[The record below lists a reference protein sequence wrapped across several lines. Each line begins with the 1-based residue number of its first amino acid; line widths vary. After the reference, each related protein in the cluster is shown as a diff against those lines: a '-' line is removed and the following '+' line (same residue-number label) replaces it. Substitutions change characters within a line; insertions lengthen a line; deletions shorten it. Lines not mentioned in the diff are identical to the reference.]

1 MKDLIDISSTQ
12 FGKVAVLMGG
22 LSAER
27 EISLLTG
34 EAVLQAL
41 LRNGIDAHGIDVG
54 DDVIA
59 QLRGQGF
66 DRVFI
71 ALHGRGG
78 EDGQI
83 QGLLQTMHLPYTG
96 SDVLGSALSMDK
108 LRCKQLWH
116 ANGLP
121 TPGWRELLAISD
133 LQKLAELGLPIM
145 MKPAH
150 EGSSIG
156 MSKVDS
162 PGQLE
167 DAWALARNYDSSV
180 IAEQFIDG
188 DEYTIAILHG
198 QALPAIRLKTENVFY
213 DFDAKYDS
221 DDTQYICPCGLD
233 GEDEEELKALAV
245 QAFKVVG
252 ASGWGRVD
260 LMRDSTG
267 KAWLIEVNT
276 VPGMTSHSLVPMA
289 ASAAGIEFDELVLE
303 ILATSMAR
311 SQGEGE

>member
-1 MKDLIDISSTQ
+1 MKNLIDISSTQ

-213 DFDAKYDS
+213 DFNAKYDS

-233 GEDEEELKALAV
+233 GEDEEELKALAM

>member
-1 MKDLIDISSTQ
+1 MNDVIDISSKQ

-41 LRNGIDAHGIDVG
+41 LRQDIDAHGIDVG
-54 DDVIA
+54 NDVVA
-59 QLRGQGF
+59 QLRGQDF

-83 QGLLQTMHLPYTG
+83 QGLLQMMHLPYTG

-116 ANGLP
+116 SAGLA
-121 TPGWRELLAISD
+121 TPGWYEAVATSD
-133 LQKLAELGLPIM
+133 LDKLADLGFPLM

-156 MSKVDS
+156 MSKVES
-162 PGQLE
+162 IEQLE
-167 DAWALARNYDSSV
+167 GAWEFAHKYDRSV

-188 DEYTIAILHG
+188 DEYTVAILHG
-198 QALPAIRLKTENVFY
+198 HALPAIRLKTENIFY
-213 DFDAKYDS
+213 DFDAKYES

-233 GEDEEELKALAV
+233 AEDEKELKALAV
-245 QAFKVVG
+245 QAFNVVG

-260 LMRDSTG
+260 LMRDSSG
-267 KAWLIEVNT
+267 KSWLIEVNT

-289 ASAAGIEFDELVLE
+289 ARAEGIEFDELVLE
-303 ILATSMAR
+303 ILATSMSR
-311 SQGEGE
+311 SQGNEE